1 MSLFWDKFCRSR
13 PVEHNLTTI
22 LPPHAGSRTRD
33 STPICK
39 RNVGSLNRSTFDSGL
54 CTQDGSHGLCR
65 GWTPFPEH
73 YQHRVPVDPCSPCWG
88 AKCWR
93 KGVKERLVRAF
104 PLSWFSTSLSFE
116 EHVRAVRA
124 SLSRQALRQAVR
136 GHILEVGR
144 GSSPTFEGCLRWVF
158 AKVPQTQ
165 CRCQGYSGYGS
176 TVVYRPTQLFFRIQ
190 MDSDQLFWACDFE
203 RFGAIPI

>member
-1 MSLFWDKFCRSR
+1 MLYESIFGTS
-13 PVEHNLTTI
+13 I
-22 LPPHAGSRTRD
+22 LPFETRAQLDHHTFPRMQEAAHAILRRFAREMWDPRTD
-33 STPICK
+33 QHSIQDCA
-39 RNVGSLNRSTFDSGL
+39 
-54 CTQDGSHGLCR
+54 QDGSHGLCR

-73 YQHRVPVDPCSPCWG
+73 YQHQVPVDPCSPCWG

-116 EHVRAVRA
+116 VRACQA
-124 SLSRQALRQAVR
+124 SLSRHALRQAVR

-176 TVVYRPTQLFFRIQ
+176 TVVYRPTQLLFRIQ
-190 MDSDQLFWACDFE
+190 MDSDQLL
-203 RFGAIPI
+203 

>member
-39 RNVGSLNRSTFDSGL
+39 RNVGSLNRSTFESGL

-116 EHVRAVRA
+116 VRACQ
-124 SLSRQALRQAVR
+124 SRQSQFVTTSF
-136 GHILEVGR
+136 VP
-144 GSSPTFEGCLRWVF
+144 GSARRYPWSGQGQLPHLWGLF
-158 AKVPQTQ
+158 AMSI
-165 CRCQGYSGYGS
+165 CQSA
-176 TVVYRPTQLFFRIQ
+176 T
-190 MDSDQLFWACDFE
+190 DSVQVSRL
-203 RFGAIPI
+203 